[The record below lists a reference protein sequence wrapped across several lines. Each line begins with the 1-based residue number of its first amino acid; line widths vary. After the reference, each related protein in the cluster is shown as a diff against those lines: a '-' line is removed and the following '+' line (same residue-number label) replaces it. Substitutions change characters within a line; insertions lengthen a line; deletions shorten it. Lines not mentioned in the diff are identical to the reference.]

1 MLVGLFSCRHLFSID
16 FPASEVSFT
25 AKILCCVGREDGRWW
40 VVTIQY
46 LHLHFILV
54 IPSLRIGLC
63 SLPKCKFPKMKGWV
77 SGWDFWV
84 MRSGS
89 CSLYSVFNQF
99 FLAYPDSWFLN
110 LSRLFWALT
119 LNSLTRQCLL
129 SSSIYFLS
137 SKIIVCYNCVCV
149 CVRVC
154 MCKFYFFFACV
165 WSLP

>member
-25 AKILCCVGREDGRWW
+25 AKILCCVGREEDGRWW

-77 SGWDFWV
+77 SGWI
-84 MRSGS
+84 SGF
-89 CSLYSVFNQF
+89 CGLGVAPCIVF
-99 FLAYPDSWFLN
+99 
-110 LSRLFWALT
+110 LT
-119 LNSLTRQCLL
+119 
-129 SSSIYFLS
+129 SSF
-137 SKIIVCYNCVCV
+137 
-149 CVRVC
+149 
-154 MCKFYFFFACV
+154 
-165 WSLP
+165 